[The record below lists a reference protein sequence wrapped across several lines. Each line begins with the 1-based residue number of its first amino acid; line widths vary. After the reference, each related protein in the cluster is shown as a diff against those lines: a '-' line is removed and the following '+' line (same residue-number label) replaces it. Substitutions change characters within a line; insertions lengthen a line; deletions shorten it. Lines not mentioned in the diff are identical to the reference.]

1 MFGLVAEA
9 YRQIDE
15 RRPLVRPTYNQL
27 EVALLPPFGDPEVYV
42 LSELGTY
49 VVAGL
54 ALNGILE
61 LLHEE

>member
-1 MFGLVAEA
+1 MFELVAET

-15 RRPLVRPTYNQL
+15 RRPLVRPTYSQF
-27 EVALLPPFGDPEVYV
+27 EVAFLPPFGDPEVYV

>member
-27 EVALLPPFGDPEVYV
+27 EVALFPPFGDPEVYV

-61 LLHEE
+61 LFHEE